1 MLYNADT
8 LEEFKNYAPK
18 PGFILTSW
26 CGNPECENHV
36 KEQFGLKSRCIP
48 LDDQISDKLCTI
60 CGKPGN
66 TNYIMENNIKINI
79 LEIFIL

>member
-1 MLYNADT
+1 MY
-8 LEEFKNYAPK
+8 
-18 PGFILTSW
+18 S
-26 CGNPECENHV
+26 
-36 KEQFGLKSRCIP
+36 S
-48 LDDQISDKLCTI
+48 DDQISDKLCTI